1 MGVANGD
8 APGPGEARASCESET
23 ARVGVTAVRAD
34 DEPLPRGDAEGILA
48 APIKPS
54 IERLLPLGM
63 IAWRAVALIRSNVRA
78 IDARGSCSSIMV
90 LMSGKSTGRP
100 STLRMRNSTNR
111 SRLEKETDTEK
122 RSKEARMWNVDL
134 SAE

>member
-1 MGVANGD
+1 MAH
-8 APGPGEARASCESET
+8 
-23 ARVGVTAVRAD
+23 
-34 DEPLPRGDAEGILA
+34 
-48 APIKPS
+48 
-54 IERLLPLGM
+54 LPLGM